1 MRKEMNMKKQTL
13 YAILGVVVIMLAC
26 TFGAGTPA
34 APTQVQED
42 PVGTVVAATMQ
53 AMLTAS
59 PIGVVPTQVPTQ
71 INETTGSSCE
81 NVSFVIPSEL
91 ASGMTPEA
99 VPAADENSG
108 APWEAAPAHVK
119 CTLTGYRLQGK
130 FHEPTIYVYPADE
143 YAQAQ
148 SGVAEQ
154 IDRLKKILAGSTP
167 MKETLPNVPFFNA
180 APAIAANIKLTP
192 FQNGNGVRTLT
203 EYAQYYAPINNHEL
217 FYHFQGLTSDNKYY
231 IIAILPITAPILAE
245 DEKPEAPVPS
255 GGVPI
260 PTGVGPDE
268 VYYTSVTQKL
278 NALPPDS
285 YAPSLNTLDALI
297 QSIQVTNP

>member
-1 MRKEMNMKKQTL
+1 MKKQTL
-13 YAILGVVVIMLAC
+13 YAIVGVVVITLAC
-26 TFGAGTPA
+26 SLGAGTPA
-34 APTQVQED
+34 APTQAQGD
-42 PVGTVVAATMQ
+42 QVGTVVAATMQ
-53 AMLTAS
+53 ALTA
-59 PIGVVPTQVPTQ
+59 VPSEVAVTQAPTQ
-71 INETTGSSCE
+71 ISGTSVSCQ
-81 NVSFVIPSEL
+81 NVSFVIPTGL
-91 ASGMTPEA
+91 AGGANAEA
-99 VPAADENSG
+99 VPAVGEGSG
-108 APWEAAPAHVK
+108 APWEVAPAHVK
-119 CTLTGYRLQGK
+119 CTLTGYQLPGK
-130 FHEPTIYVYPADE
+130 FHEPTLFIYPADE